1 MPEANTY
8 QDIWI
13 RWIHSTWENED
24 AWRTDIRP
32 SVLNDSAIT
41 KALFILDD
49 GSCVFIPLSELKKV
63 LLQKTPNKNGSIIFN
78 VSPRSK
84 EVDQTRVSMEV
95 KLSKR
100 NQAVAQGK
108 FDEEMKNFFKE

>member
-32 SVLNDSAIT
+32 SVLNDTTIT

-49 GSCVFIPLSELKKV
+49 GSCVFIPTSELRRA
-63 LLQKTPNKNGSIIFN
+63 LLQKEPNRNGSIIFN

-84 EVDQTRVSMEV
+84 TVEQTSVSMEV
-95 KLSKR
+95 KQSKR
-100 NQAVAQGK
+100 TKAVAQAKILEGII
-108 FDEEMKNFFKE
+108 D